1 VHFLGVDHALR
12 EEYGAVYQ
20 RIGRLVL
27 AAMSLFGWA
36 VGMLVTLPRSVLAL
50 MIAFI
55 SGAVIMNS
63 SITELPSESKGRFL
77 PFMCGGLAYG
87 LILLPLG

>member
-1 VHFLGVDHALR
+1 MH
-12 EEYGAVYQ
+12 EEYGQVYE
-20 RIGRLVL
+20 RIGRRVL
-27 AAMSLFGWA
+27 AVMSLVGWG
-36 VGMLVTLPRSVLAL
+36 VGMLITLPRSILAL

-77 PFMCGGLAYG
+77 PFMVGGLAYG